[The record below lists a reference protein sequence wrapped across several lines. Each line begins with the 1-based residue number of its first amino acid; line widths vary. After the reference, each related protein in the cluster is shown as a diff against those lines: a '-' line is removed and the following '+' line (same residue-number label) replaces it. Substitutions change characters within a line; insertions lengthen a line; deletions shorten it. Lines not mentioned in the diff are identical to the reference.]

1 MFAIANSQIQQY
13 PQIPPP
19 PKSPQ
24 IPIPYSWSGD
34 TAGCFADTENCT
46 NISFI
51 FLFLSFS
58 YAKQKR
64 IYQTF
69 LDKLMHLM

>member
-1 MFAIANSQIQQY
+1 MFATANSQIQQY

-51 FLFLSFS
+51 VFFSLLAMPNKKEFIKLFW
-58 YAKQKR
+58 
-64 IYQTF
+64 TN
-69 LDKLMHLM
+69 